1 MQNFEW
7 VFKSESDTEKIFE
20 IKKSSEYIRVCT
32 PAENKQLNDRYEN
45 LKHNPRVGIY
55 QIKDVHQQKKNNAS
69 DNETVARVSYK
80 EKSDKRFV
88 DMGLSIRL
96 QPLFN
101 FDSECLNGNKL
112 RYKKTPYDLVNKI
125 IQVQSCK
132 LIDSEYN
139 GQISKKIQVKW
150 SVLSEQTDAG
160 SNLGDEP
167 DPYVSE
173 DFEEGDPKEIFD
185 PEDFDPEEL
194 FDQGILFD
202 PDNIDPE
209 ELFDPEN
216 IDIEDIKEVELF
228 VDPKEIGRAHV

>member
-20 IKKSSEYIRVCT
+20 IKNSSEYIRVCT

-55 QIKDVHQQKKNNAS
+55 QIKDVHQQKKSNAS

-80 EKSDKRFV
+80 EKSDKKFV

-125 IQVQSCK
+125 IQVQSCN

-139 GQISKKIQVKW
+139 GQISKKNQVKW
-150 SVLSEQTDAG
+150 SVLSEQTKAVSNFGDDPDA
-160 SNLGDEP
+160 
-167 DPYVSE
+167 YASE
-173 DFEEGDPKEIFD
+173 DFDEGDLEEFFNELEYNS
-185 PEDFDPEEL
+185 EDN
-194 FDQGILFD
+194 Q
-202 PDNIDPE
+202 
-209 ELFDPEN
+209 
-216 IDIEDIKEVELF
+216 
-228 VDPKEIGRAHV
+228 

>member
-20 IKKSSEYIRVCT
+20 IKNSSEYVRVCT
-32 PAENKQLNDRYEN
+32 PAENKQLNDRFEI

-69 DNETVARVSYK
+69 DNEDVARVSFK
-80 EKSDKRFV
+80 EKSDKKFV

-139 GQISKKIQVKW
+139 GQIFKKNQVKW
-150 SVLSEQTDAG
+150 SVLSEQTIAG

-167 DPYVSE
+167 DPYASE

-228 VDPKEIGRAHV
+228 VDPKVHS